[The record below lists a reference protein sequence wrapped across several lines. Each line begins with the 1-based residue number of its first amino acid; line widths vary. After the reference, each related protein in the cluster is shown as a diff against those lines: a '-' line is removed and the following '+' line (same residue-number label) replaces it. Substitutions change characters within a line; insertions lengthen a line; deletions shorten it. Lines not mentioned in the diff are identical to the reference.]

1 MEKGKK
7 NADAKVGNEASSPR
21 AGALQSALSVE
32 LHTHYAIRLW
42 EGRKQS
48 DSNSRSLH
56 EKNGLKSLVC
66 QRPFSVPGWLPG
78 IQQQITLMLIWYW

>member
-48 DSNSRSLH
+48 DSNSRS
-56 EKNGLKSLVC
+56 
-66 QRPFSVPGWLPG
+66 
-78 IQQQITLMLIWYW
+78 